1 MSGFMATVLAV
12 ENEAAIRQLLTISL
26 ASASFDVNA
35 VASAEEALIEINRCI
50 PQVMVIDWSLPGLSG
65 AQLTRLIRDD
75 YRTAE
80 LPLIMLAALDE
91 ESKCIAD
98 IGAGAD
104 DYLIKPFRPSE
115 LVSRIRTLLKS
126 SAPQLDGGV
135 VEIAGVSLDP
145 SEVTVSID
153 GSECRL
159 NPPEFKLLRLLMSQP
174 RRVFSRNQIVN
185 LIWGEQ
191 RNVAERTVD
200 VSVRRLRTAIGARG
214 HDLIESVRGVGYRF
228 SS

>member
-1 MSGFMATVLAV
+1 MARVLAV

-26 ASASFDVNA
+26 ASASFDINA
-35 VASAEEALIEINRCI
+35 VATAEEALSEINRII

-75 YRTAE
+75 HRTAE
-80 LPLIMLAALDE
+80 LPLIMLASLADE
-91 ESKCIAD
+91 SQCVAD
-98 IGAGAD
+98 IGIGAD

-115 LVSRIRTLLKS
+115 LVSRIRMLLKS
-126 SAPQLDGGV
+126 SAPQLEGGV

-153 GSECRL
+153 GSECKL

-185 LIWGEQ
+185 LIWGGQ
-191 RNVAERTVD
+191 RNIAERTVD
-200 VSVRRLRTAIGARG
+200 VSVRRLRTAIGPRG